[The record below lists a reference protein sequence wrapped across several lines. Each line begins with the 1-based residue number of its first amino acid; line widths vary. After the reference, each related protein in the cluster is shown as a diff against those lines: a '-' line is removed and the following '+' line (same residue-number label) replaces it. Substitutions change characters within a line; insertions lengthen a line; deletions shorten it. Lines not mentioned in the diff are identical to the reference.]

1 MSKLGEQVLETALT
15 LPPDE
20 RAELAERL
28 LSSLDMKRQ
37 LQIDALWAAE
47 AEDRIDAFERGQINT
62 VSLEEAFQTNQGS
75 RP

>member
-1 MSKLGEQVLETALT
+1 MSKLGEQVLETALA

-28 LSSLDMKRQ
+28 LCSLDMKRQ

-75 RP
+75 RR